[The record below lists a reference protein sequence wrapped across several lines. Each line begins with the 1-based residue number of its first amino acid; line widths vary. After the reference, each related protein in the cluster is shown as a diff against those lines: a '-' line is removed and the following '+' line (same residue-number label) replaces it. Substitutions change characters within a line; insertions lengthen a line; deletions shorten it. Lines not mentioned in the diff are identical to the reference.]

1 MILQNP
7 YNVGNAK
14 RYHITF
20 GKEKSQVL
28 TIGKAAPNLKL
39 GDDPLD
45 KANIY
50 ELYLGI
56 TINSKGNL
64 EAHINII
71 KAKSEAA
78 LQTIFSLAGND
89 EFRHIEMTSIWK
101 LFQAWLIPILTYVE
115 R

>member
-1 MILQNP
+1 M
-7 YNVGNAK
+7 
-14 RYHITF
+14 
-20 GKEKSQVL
+20 
-28 TIGKAAPNLKL
+28 KL

-45 KANIY
+45 QANTY
-50 ELYLGI
+50 KYLGI

-64 EAHINII
+64 EAHLNSI

-101 LFQAWLIPILTYVE
+101 LVQACLIPIMTYGAETWIPTQTEMKQAQKNMDNVLA
-115 R
+115 